1 MTRNV
6 LNNLLNRLYGEMA
19 IAISWKEKLVL
30 QRRFTALSRGARK
43 YHANDIA
50 GDALRGAEQLLAE
63 LEHHPLRQYLI
74 SKGGVCTVNTRHS

>member
-19 IAISWKEKLVL
+19 ITLEWKEKLVL

-63 LEHHPLRQYLI
+63 LEAERLQWDG
-74 SKGGVCTVNTRHS
+74 KGAVCTVNTRH

>member
-19 IAISWKEKLVL
+19 IALEWKEKLVL

-63 LEHHPLRQYLI
+63 LEADRLQWD
-74 SKGGVCTVNTRHS
+74 SKGAVCTVNTRH

>member
-19 IAISWKEKLVL
+19 IALEWKEKLVL

-63 LEHHPLRQYLI
+63 LEVERLQLDG
-74 SKGGVCTVNTRHS
+74 KGAVCTVNTRH

>member
-1 MTRNV
+1 MTREV

-19 IAISWKEKLVL
+19 IALDWKAKLVL
-30 QRRFTALSRGARK
+30 QRRFIALSRGARK

-63 LEHHPLRQYLI
+63 LEVDRLQWNG
-74 SKGGVCTVNTRHS
+74 KGAVCTVNTRH

>member
-6 LNNLLNRLYGEMA
+6 LNNLLNRLYGEMT
-19 IAISWKEKLVL
+19 IALGWKEKLVL

-63 LEHHPLRQYLI
+63 LEVDRLQWNG
-74 SKGGVCTVNTRHS
+74 KGAVCTVNTRH

>member
-1 MTRNV
+1 MTREV

-19 IAISWKEKLVL
+19 IALDWKAKLVL
-30 QRRFTALSRGARK
+30 QRRFIALSRGARK

-63 LEHHPLRQYLI
+63 LEVESLQWNG
-74 SKGGVCTVNTRHS
+74 KGAVCTVNTRH

>member
-19 IAISWKEKLVL
+19 IALEWKEKLVL

-63 LEHHPLRQYLI
+63 LEVDRLQWNG
-74 SKGGVCTVNTRHS
+74 KGAVCTVNTRH

>member
-19 IAISWKEKLVL
+19 IALEWKEKLVL

-63 LEHHPLRQYLI
+63 LEVERLQWDG
-74 SKGGVCTVNTRHS
+74 KGAVCTVNTRH

>member
-1 MTRNV
+1 MTREV

-19 IAISWKEKLVL
+19 IALDWKAKLVL

-63 LEHHPLRQYLI
+63 LEVDRLQWNG
-74 SKGGVCTVNTRHS
+74 KGAVCTVNTRH